1 MPSELSGNSHLPPSK
16 PRFFLVPPDRVGVKW
31 SNDDAK
37 AQKLRAI
44 PGQRWEHSQRMWT
57 FPRTRE
63 TLERLLA
70 VFRTDWRILDR
81 GVADAFGLNE
91 PSEPTLPPATTK
103 VSKSSSMLDSL
114 RRELTIR
121 NYSPKTI
128 KTYMSC
134 VKAFEEYSLPRLI
147 GDCSADDVRE
157 YLLYQV
163 EERKL
168 SAGTIS
174 QIINS
179 LRFLFVEVNKRPFQ
193 IGEIERPKRGRKLPV
208 VLSLEE
214 VRAILEGLGNLKH
227 RVMLMLVYSAGLR
240 VGEVVKLKSE
250 DIDSERKMIHVRSG
264 KGKKDRYTLLSDVVL
279 EFLREY
285 WKAYK
290 PRKWLFEGQIPT
302 EPYSVRSAERV
313 FENAAKKAGILKD
326 VSIHTLRHSF
336 ATHLLE
342 QGTDIRF
349 IQELLGHSSVRTT
362 EIYTHV
368 SRKQI
373 ATLRS
378 PIDDII
384 QLRRK

>member
-1 MPSELSGNSHLPPSK
+1 MSSRLSGSSHLPSSK
-16 PRFFLVPPDRVGVKW
+16 PQFFLVPPDRIGVKCPNDEAK
-31 SNDDAK
+31 SN
-37 AQKLRAI
+37 KLGAI
-44 PGQRWEHSQRMWT
+44 PGQHWEAAKGYWT

-63 TLERLLA
+63 KLELLLA
-70 VFRTDWRILDR
+70 VFRTDWRVLDR
-81 GVADAFGLNE
+81 SVADAFGLNE
-91 PSEPTLPPATTK
+91 PSKPKTPQSRK
-103 VSKSSSMLDSL
+103 RVSKSSSMLETL

-134 VKAFEEYSLPRLI
+134 VRSFEEYSLPRPIKEL
-147 GDCSADDVRE
+147 SADDVRD
-157 YLLYQV
+157 YLLY
-163 EERKL
+163 EIEDRRL

-179 LRFLFVEVNKRPFQ
+179 LRFLFVEVYKRPFE
-193 IGEIERPKRGRKLPV
+193 IGVIERPKRGSKLPV

-240 VGEVVKLKSE
+240 VGEVVKLKPE
-250 DIDSERKMIHVRSG
+250 DIDSGRKMIHVQSG
-264 KGKKDRYTLLSDVVL
+264 KGRKDRYTLLSDVVL
-279 EFLREY
+279 EYLRMY

-290 PRKWLFEGQIPT
+290 PRTWLFEGQIPT

-313 FENAAKKAGILKD
+313 FENAAKKAGIQKD

-368 SRKQI
+368 SRKQL
-373 ATLRS
+373 AALRS

-384 QLRRK
+384 QPRNK

>member
-1 MPSELSGNSHLPPSK
+1 
-16 PRFFLVPPDRVGVKW
+16 
-31 SNDDAK
+31 
-37 AQKLRAI
+37 
-44 PGQRWEHSQRMWT
+44 
-57 FPRTRE
+57 
-63 TLERLLA
+63 
-70 VFRTDWRILDR
+70 
-81 GVADAFGLNE
+81 
-91 PSEPTLPPATTK
+91 
-103 VSKSSSMLDSL
+103 
-114 RRELTIR
+114 
-121 NYSPKTI
+121 
-128 KTYMSC
+128 
-134 VKAFEEYSLPRLI
+134 
-147 GDCSADDVRE
+147 VRD
-157 YLLYQV
+157 YLLY
-163 EERKL
+163 EIEDRRL

-179 LRFLFVEVNKRPFQ
+179 LRFLFVEVYKRPFE
-193 IGEIERPKRGRKLPV
+193 IGVIERPKRGSKLPV

-240 VGEVVKLKSE
+240 VGEVVKLKPE
-250 DIDSERKMIHVRSG
+250 DIDSGRKMIHVQSG
-264 KGKKDRYTLLSDVVL
+264 KGRKDRYTLLSDVVL
-279 EFLREY
+279 EYLRMY

-290 PRKWLFEGQIPT
+290 PRTWLFEGQIPT

-313 FENAAKKAGILKD
+313 FENAAKKAGIQKD

-373 ATLRS
+373 AA
-378 PIDDII
+378 
-384 QLRRK
+384 

>member
-1 MPSELSGNSHLPPSK
+1 MPAERSGNSHLSPAQPH
-16 PRFFLVPPDRVGVKW
+16 FVLVPPNRIGVKC
-31 SNDDAK
+31 SNDVAK
-37 AQKLRAI
+37 TRQLRAI
-44 PGQRWEHSQRMWT
+44 PGQRWESEEELWT
-57 FPRTRE
+57 FPRTRD

-70 VFRTDWRILDR
+70 VFRTDWHVLGRS
-81 GVADAFGLNE
+81 VADAFGLNQ
-91 PSEPTLPPATTK
+91 PSSSNAPPLLKKASKFSPTLD
-103 VSKSSSMLDSL
+103 ML

-128 KTYMSC
+128 NTYMSC
-134 VKAFEEYSLPRLI
+134 VRTFENYSMPRPIEDLT
-147 GDCSADDVRE
+147 ADDVRN
-157 YLLYQV
+157 YLLYQIDV
-163 EERKL
+163 KKR

-179 LRFLFVEVNKRPFQ
+179 LRFLFVEVCNHPFQ
-193 IGEIERPKRGRKLPV
+193 LGEIERPKRVRKLPV
-208 VLSLEE
+208 VLSLGE
-214 VRAILEGLGNLKH
+214 VRSILEGLGNLKH

-240 VGEVVKLKSE
+240 VGEVVRLKPE
-250 DIDSERKMIHVRSG
+250 DIDRERKMIHVRSG
-264 KGKKDRYTLLSDVVL
+264 EGKKDRYTLLSDVVL
-279 EFLREY
+279 DVLRQY

-290 PRKWLFEGQIPT
+290 PRTWLFEGQIPGQ
-302 EPYSVRSAERV
+302 PYSVRSAEGV
-313 FENAAKKAGILKD
+313 FESAAKKAGIEKD

-368 SRKQI
+368 SREQI

-378 PIDDII
+378 PIEQII
-384 QLRRK
+384 QPRNK

>member
-1 MPSELSGNSHLPPSK
+1 MTDVLSRNSRVPPSK
-16 PRFFLVPPDRVGVKW
+16 PRFFLVPPDRVGVRC
-31 SNDDAK
+31 SNDESQARQLK
-37 AQKLRAI
+37 AI
-44 PGQRWEHSQRMWT
+44 SGQFWDRSNGIWT

-63 TLERLLA
+63 VLERLLA
-70 VFRTDWRILDR
+70 VFRTDWHILDR
-81 GVADAFGLNE
+81 SVADAFGLNQASK
-91 PSEPTLPPATTK
+91 PASPPEKFTPRM
-103 VSKSSSMLDSL
+103 SSTIELM
-114 RRELTIR
+114 RRELVIR

-128 KTYMSC
+128 STYLSC
-134 VKAFEEYSLPRLI
+134 VRTFEEYSSPRLVEKV
-147 GDCSADDVRE
+147 STDDVRD
-157 YLLYQV
+157 YLLYQI
-163 EERKL
+163 EERRL

-179 LRFLFVEVNKRPFQ
+179 LRFLFVEVYKRPFQ
-193 IGEIERPKRGRKLPV
+193 IGVIERPKRGRSLPV

-214 VRAILEGLGNLKH
+214 VREILEGLGNVKH

-240 VGEVVKLKSE
+240 VGEVVKLKPE
-250 DIDSERKMIHVRSG
+250 DVDSDRKLIRVRSG

-279 EFLREY
+279 DWLREY

-290 PRKWLFEGQIPT
+290 PRTWLFEGYIPGKA
-302 EPYSVRSAERV
+302 YAVRSAEQV
-313 FENAAKKAGILKD
+313 FENAAKKAGIHKD

-378 PIDDII
+378 PIDII
-384 QLRRK
+384 LRPRGK

>member
-1 MPSELSGNSHLPPSK
+1 MTSMKSNNPGQPRIK
-16 PRFFLVPPDRVGVKW
+16 PRFFLVPPDLLGVECGPDEGR
-31 SNDDAK
+31 SRL
-37 AQKLRAI
+37 LRSI
-44 PGQRWEHSQRMWT
+44 PGNYHDHARGHWT

-70 VFRTDWRILDR
+70 VFRSDWRILDR
-81 GVADAFGLNE
+81 SVADAFGFNE
-91 PSEPTLPPATTK
+91 PKKPKAAVISQQLL
-103 VSKSSSMLDSL
+103 KSTPMLEAV

-128 KTYMSC
+128 KTYLSC
-134 VKAFEEYSLPRLI
+134 VKAFEEYAAPQRAECLN
-147 GDCSADDVRE
+147 ADDVRE
-157 YLLYQV
+157 YLLYQIG
-163 EERKL
+163 ERKM

-179 LRFLFVEVNKRPFQ
+179 LRFVFVEVYNRPFA
-193 IGEIERPKRGRKLPV
+193 IGEIERPKRSRRLPV

-240 VGEVVKLKSE
+240 VGEVVKLKPE

-264 KGKKDRYTLLSDVVL
+264 KGRKDRYTLLSGVVL
-279 EFLREY
+279 EVLREY

-290 PRKWLFEGQIPT
+290 PRTWLFEGYIPGR
-302 EPYSVRSAERV
+302 PYSIRSAERV
-313 FENAAKKAGILKD
+313 FEVAAKKAGIQKD

-373 ATLRS
+373 ASLRS
-378 PIDDII
+378 PIDDIL
-384 QLRRK
+384 QPRDK